1 MFQEKEKERYVF
13 TLSLVESLNR
23 ENKNVGWSN
32 DDDDDGDKIW
42 KTLYQ
47 KKKKDMEDREK

>member
-47 KKKKDMEDREK
+47 KKKDMEDREK